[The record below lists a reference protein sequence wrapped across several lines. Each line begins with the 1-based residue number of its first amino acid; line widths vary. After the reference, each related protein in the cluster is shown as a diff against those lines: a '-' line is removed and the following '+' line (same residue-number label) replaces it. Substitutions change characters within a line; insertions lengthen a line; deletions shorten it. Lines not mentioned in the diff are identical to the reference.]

1 MNITESDVL
10 QFLKEKL
17 SESSI
22 NLSIEDWVE
31 LNSKFTKEEIRKGLA
46 EYIIVNKINFPFRDI
61 SYLTVNEKFEALRRG
76 NALDFV
82 SEPDPKSVVEK
93 YDDYKYPYSKHGKFL
108 IEFGHYY
115 NDISN
120 YFQQNNRMSCGSY
133 GFESPLDIWN
143 SHDLL
148 LKMNWIFWRMGTS
161 TINET
166 NIRGSFRLGAYVATQ
181 FKPHVATVI
190 YNITKSKSVLDMS
203 MGWGDRLAGFYASKA
218 TSYVGCDPNPQ
229 TFEVYKKQCMAYEEM
244 LGCLRP
250 EISENINDGWWKCVG
265 KKSVLMYNKPAEDI
279 DWSEQKETMDC
290 VFTSPPYFSTEL
302 YNKGGEK
309 EEDQSWSRY
318 SEYNNWKEKFYL
330 PMLKIS
336 YESLKPTGVMMINI
350 MDPTVKGKR
359 HRSCDEMFDYVTDE
373 LGGNFIGQV
382 GMRIKQRPK
391 NIDKKLLSEHLST
404 NFIENVWCFSKQNY
418 VFEGNPSLE
427 SIMG

>member
-1 MNITESDVL
+1 MNITDSDVL

-244 LGCLRP
+244 LG
-250 EISENINDGWWKCVG
+250 
-265 KKSVLMYNKPAEDI
+265 
-279 DWSEQKETMDC
+279 
-290 VFTSPPYFSTEL
+290 
-302 YNKGGEK
+302 
-309 EEDQSWSRY
+309 
-318 SEYNNWKEKFYL
+318 
-330 PMLKIS
+330 
-336 YESLKPTGVMMINI
+336 
-350 MDPTVKGKR
+350 
-359 HRSCDEMFDYVTDE
+359 
-373 LGGNFIGQV
+373 
-382 GMRIKQRPK
+382 
-391 NIDKKLLSEHLST
+391 
-404 NFIENVWCFSKQNY
+404 
-418 VFEGNPSLE
+418 
-427 SIMG
+427 